1 MPEIRPLSW
10 GRRYLMCRPEHFR
23 VDYAIN
29 PWMDVDSPVDPD
41 RALAQWDT
49 LEQTLVTAGAVVE
62 RIDQLPEA
70 PDMVYAMNYGLV
82 DGDHVALTRFRHA
95 ERAVEADAAEWWF
108 AEAGLRTSRLLD
120 VGDSA
125 ADAGDATF
133 ESGGVALETRN
144 LASGAGDTA
153 GHLAFEA
160 GDAFLVGDAL
170 LVADG
175 PRTDRAAHD
184 ALSRTLGVRVAP
196 VGVVHP
202 ALYHLDLSLCPL
214 DERRAIVAPDAWDAA
229 GRATV
234 AAHVPE
240 PLVLDI
246 DEAFTFAANSVVV
259 GDVVVMPAGVP
270 LRVTR
275 QLERWGFTV
284 APVDVTEL
292 HKGGGSVRCMTLP
305 LDTVL
310 DSARLVSTTG
320 AGTVAPRARDGEE
333 LVPA

>member
-1 MPEIRPLSW
+1 VTVPEIRPLPW

-29 PWMDVDSPVDPD
+29 PWMDVESPVDPE

-49 LEQTLVTAGAVVE
+49 LERTLVSAGAAVE
-62 RIDQLPEA
+62 RIAQLPEA

-108 AEAGLRTSRLLD
+108 GEAGIRTSR
-120 VGDSA
+120 V
-125 ADAGDATF
+125 ADAG
-133 ESGGVALETRN
+133 
-144 LASGAGDTA
+144 AG
-153 GHLAFEA
+153 AFEA

-175 PRTDRAAHD
+175 PRTDRATHD
-184 ALSRTLGVRVAP
+184 VLSRTLGVRVAP
-196 VGVVHP
+196 VRVVHP

-234 AAHVPE
+234 AAYVPE
-240 PLVLDI
+240 PLVLDL

-270 LRVTR
+270 VRVTR

-284 APVDVTEL
+284 APVDVSEL

-310 DSARLVSTTG
+310 DAARLDVRHS
-320 AGTVAPRARDGEE
+320 RRDGEE
-333 LVPA
+333 LVPV

>member
-10 GRRYLMCRPEHFR
+10 GRHYLMCRPEHFR

-29 PWMDVDSPVDPD
+29 PWMDVDSPVDPE
-41 RALAQWDT
+41 RALEQWDS
-49 LEQTLVTAGAVVE
+49 LERTLVTAGAVVE
-62 RIDQLPEA
+62 RIAQLPEA

-108 AEAGLRTSRLLD
+108 AEAGLRTSRLTD
-120 VGDSA
+120 
-125 ADAGDATF
+125 ADADTDSDA
-133 ESGGVALETRN
+133 G
-144 LASGAGDTA
+144 
-153 GHLAFEA
+153 AFEA

-175 PRTDRAAHD
+175 PRTDRATHGV
-184 ALSRTLGVRVAP
+184 LSRTLGVRVEP

-214 DERRAIVAPDAWDAA
+214 DERRAIVVPDAWDAA

-240 PLVLDI
+240 PLVLDL
-246 DEAFTFAANSVVV
+246 DEAFAFAANSVVV

-275 QLERWGFTV
+275 QLEQWGFTV
-284 APVDVTEL
+284 ALVDVSEL

-310 DSARLVSTTG
+310 DSARLVP
-320 AGTVAPRARDGEE
+320 VAPAASVLGSRRDGEE

>member
-1 MPEIRPLSW
+1 MTEIRPLSW

-29 PWMDVDSPVDPD
+29 PWMDVDSPVDPG
-41 RALAQWDT
+41 RALSQWDA
-49 LEQTLVTAGAVVE
+49 LEQTLVAAGAAVE
-62 RIDQLPEA
+62 RIDQLPDA

-82 DGDHVALTRFRHA
+82 DDDHVAITRFRHA
-95 ERAVEADAAEWWF
+95 ERAVEAEAAEWWF
-108 AEAGLRTSRLLD
+108 GEAGLRTSR
-120 VGDSA
+120 V
-125 ADAGDATF
+125 ADAGV
-133 ESGGVALETRN
+133 G
-144 LASGAGDTA
+144 
-153 GHLAFEA
+153 AFEA

-175 PRTDRAAHD
+175 PRTDRATHD
-184 ALSRTLGVRVAP
+184 VLSRALGVRVVP

-214 DERRAIVAPDAWDAA
+214 DERRAIVAPDAWDVA
-229 GRATV
+229 GRAAV
-234 AAHVPE
+234 AARVPE
-240 PLVLDI
+240 PLVLDL

-270 LRVTR
+270 VRVTR
-275 QLERWGFTV
+275 QLERWGFAV
-284 APVDVTEL
+284 ATVDVSEL

-310 DSARLVSTTG
+310 DPARVDATR
-320 AGTVAPRARDGEE
+320 PRSDGEE
-333 LVPA
+333 LVPV

>member
-1 MPEIRPLSW
+1 VTVPEIRPLSW

-29 PWMDVDSPVDPD
+29 PWMDVDSPVDPE

-49 LEQTLVTAGAVVE
+49 LERTLVAAGAAVE
-62 RIDQLPEA
+62 RIAQLPEA

-108 AEAGLRTSRLLD
+108 GEAGIRTSRVAD
-120 VGDSA
+120 
-125 ADAGDATF
+125 ADAG
-133 ESGGVALETRN
+133 
-144 LASGAGDTA
+144 
-153 GHLAFEA
+153 AFEA

-175 PRTDRAAHD
+175 PRTDRATHD
-184 ALSRTLGVRVAP
+184 VLSRTLGVRVAP

-240 PLVLDI
+240 PLVLDL

-270 LRVTR
+270 
-275 QLERWGFTV
+275 
-284 APVDVTEL
+284 
-292 HKGGGSVRCMTLP
+292 VR
-305 LDTVL
+305 VL
-310 DSARLVSTTG
+310 DAARLDVRRS
-320 AGTVAPRARDGEE
+320 RRDGEE
-333 LVPA
+333 LVPV